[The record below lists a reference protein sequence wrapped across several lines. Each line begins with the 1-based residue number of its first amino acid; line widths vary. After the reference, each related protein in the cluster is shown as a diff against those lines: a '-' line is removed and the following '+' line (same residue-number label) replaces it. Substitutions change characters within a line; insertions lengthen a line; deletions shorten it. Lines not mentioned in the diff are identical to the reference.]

1 MAISPNN
8 IATMIESPPTATLS
22 TPPVNS
28 AGPFGVGKTPPAPV
42 TPPPGTLVG
51 TKVLGNRVGNVTSV
65 KGQTVVV
72 VITSVVVSPIEQLV
86 TVGGQEV
93 IVYTVVFV
101 IVEVVEPW
109 GLCAGIQ
116 IEVGLAPG
124 QNVVVIAIV
133 SVVT

>member
-1 MAISPNN
+1 
-8 IATMIESPPTATLS
+8 MIESPPTATLS

-28 AGPFGVGKTPPAPV
+28 IGPVGVGETPPVPV
-42 TPPPGTLVG
+42 TSPPGALVG

-65 KGQTVVV
+65 TGQTVVV
-72 VITSVVVSPIEQLV
+72 VITSVVASPIGQLV

-109 GLCAGIQ
+109 GLCAGTQ
-116 IEVGLAPG
+116 IGVELAPG